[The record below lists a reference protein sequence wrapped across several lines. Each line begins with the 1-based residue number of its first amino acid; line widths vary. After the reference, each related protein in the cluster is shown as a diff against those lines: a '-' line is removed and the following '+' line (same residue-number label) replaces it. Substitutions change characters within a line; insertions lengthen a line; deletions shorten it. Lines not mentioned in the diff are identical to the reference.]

1 MSRISTLV
9 LTIVVS
15 GALVLLGGGFILWV
29 LALPSKG
36 KALAHDAG
44 VAHPALLA
52 HRGASYL
59 APEGSRPAYLM
70 ARELGV
76 DYLELDLQRT
86 RDGILVAVHD
96 DTLSRTSNI
105 HEIFPE
111 RKGDSVDRFTFAELQ
126 QLDIGEWFNRTF
138 PERARKSFDGLRVL
152 QLQEVLEIAEAAFPP
167 IGLCIETKRA
177 HRFPDVERQLVEEL
191 TRRGW
196 IQQQGA
202 PGRASLI
209 FQSFDPDSLARLKA
223 LAPQISRLLL
233 VDEVLLKRLAWEG
246 VIGAAEKLATGIGPW
261 GYGWAFGPEWS
272 SQAGRRYVP
281 TWPWYTRAA
290 HQAGLLVFPWT
301 IDARWEMWMV
311 RLAGADGIFTN
322 RSELAVE
329 VFGRSPRPALESIW
343 QKIGY

>member
-1 MSRISTLV
+1 MNRISTLV

-15 GALVLLGGGFILWV
+15 GALVLLGGGFILWL

-59 APEGSRPAYLM
+59 APEESRPAYLM
-70 ARELGV
+70 ARELRV

-105 HEIFPE
+105 DEVFPE
-111 RKGDSVDRFTFAELQ
+111 RKGDSVDTFTFAELQ

-138 PERARKSFDGLRVL
+138 PERARKSFHGLRVL

-177 HRFPDVERQLVEEL
+177 HRFGTP
-191 TRRGW
+191 TCRRIGKT
-196 IQQQGA
+196 QMDSA
-202 PGRASLI
+202 TGRA
-209 FQSFDPDSLARLKA
+209 R
-223 LAPQISRLLL
+223 SRVSDLS
-233 VDEVLLKRLAWEG
+233 VV
-246 VIGAAEKLATGIGPW
+246 
-261 GYGWAFGPEWS
+261 
-272 SQAGRRYVP
+272 
-281 TWPWYTRAA
+281 
-290 HQAGLLVFPWT
+290 
-301 IDARWEMWMV
+301 
-311 RLAGADGIFTN
+311 
-322 RSELAVE
+322 
-329 VFGRSPRPALESIW
+329 
-343 QKIGY
+343 

>member
-1 MSRISTLV
+1 
-9 LTIVVS
+9 
-15 GALVLLGGGFILWV
+15 
-29 LALPSKG
+29 
-36 KALAHDAG
+36 
-44 VAHPALLA
+44 
-52 HRGASYL
+52 
-59 APEGSRPAYLM
+59 
-70 ARELGV
+70 
-76 DYLELDLQRT
+76 
-86 RDGILVAVHD
+86 
-96 DTLSRTSNI
+96 
-105 HEIFPE
+105 
-111 RKGDSVDRFTFAELQ
+111 
-126 QLDIGEWFNRTF
+126 
-138 PERARKSFDGLRVL
+138 
-152 QLQEVLEIAEAAFPP
+152 LEIAEAAIPP

-246 VIGAAEKLATGIGPW
+246 VLGAAEKVATGIAPW

-281 TWPWYTRAA
+281 TWPWYTRGA
-290 HQAGLLVFPWT
+290 HQAGLLVLPWT

-329 VFGRSPRPALESIW
+329 VFGRSPRPDLELLW

>member
-1 MSRISTLV
+1 MNRISTVV
-9 LTIVVS
+9 LTIVAG
-15 GALVLLGGGFILWV
+15 GALVLLVGLFTLWL

-44 VAHPALLA
+44 LAYPALLA

-59 APEGSRPAYLM
+59 APEATRPAYLM

-96 DTLSRTSNI
+96 DTLIRTSNI
-105 HEIFPE
+105 HEVFPE
-111 RKGDSVDRFTFAELQ
+111 RQGDSVDTFTLAELQ
-126 QLDIGEWFNRTF
+126 QLDIGEWFNRAF
-138 PERARKSFDGLRVL
+138 PERARKSFHGLRVL
-152 QLQEVLEIAEAAFPP
+152 RLQEVLEIAEATSPR

-177 HRFPDVERQLVEEL
+177 HRFPDIERQLAEEL
-191 TRRGW
+191 RRHGW
-196 IQQQGA
+196 IQPQGA
-202 PGRASLI
+202 FGRASLI
-209 FQSFDPDSLARLKA
+209 FQSFDPASLERLKV
-223 LAPQISRLLL
+223 LAPEISRLLL
-233 VDEVLLKRLAWEG
+233 VDEVLLERLKWEG
-246 VIGAAEKLATGIGPW
+246 VLRAAEKLATGIGPW

-272 SQAGRRYVP
+272 GRAGRRYVP

-290 HQAGLLVFPWT
+290 HQAGLIVYPWT
-301 IDARWEMWMV
+301 VDDRWEMWMV

-322 RSELAVE
+322 RSELAME
-329 VFGRSPRPALESIW
+329 VFGRSPRPDIEALW

>member
-1 MSRISTLV
+1 MNRIYARV
-9 LTIVVS
+9 LTIVAS
-15 GALVLLGGGFILWV
+15 GALVLLGGLFTLWL
-29 LALPSKG
+29 LAMPSKG
-36 KALAHDAG
+36 KALSHDAG
-44 VAHPALLA
+44 LAHPALLA

-59 APEGSRPAYLM
+59 APEETRPAYLM

-105 HEIFPE
+105 QEVFPK
-111 RKGDSVDRFTFAELQ
+111 RKGDSVDTFTFAELQ
-126 QLDIGEWFNRTF
+126 QLDIGEWFNRAF
-138 PERARKSFDGLRVL
+138 PERARKSFHGLRVL
-152 QLQEVLEIAEAAFPP
+152 RLQEVLEIAEATSPP

-177 HRFPDVERQLVEEL
+177 QRFPNVERQLVEEL
-191 TRRGW
+191 RRRGW

-209 FQSFDPDSLARLKA
+209 FQSFDADSLERLKV
-223 LAPQISRLLL
+223 LAPEIPRLLL
-233 VDEVLLKRLAWEG
+233 VDEVLLERLGWEG
-246 VIGAAEKLATGIGPW
+246 VLRAAEKLATGIGPW

-272 SQAGRRYVP
+272 SGVGKPYVP

-301 IDARWEMWMV
+301 IDGRWEMWMV

-322 RSELAVE
+322 RSELAME
-329 VFGRSPRPALESIW
+329 VFGRSPSPDIEALW